1 MGEGAP
7 APDGLEDMGVRCV
20 PVLIRCDIENL
31 PKPPLRLYVHRGNDA
46 CLQRWILHAHHI
58 ARWYGMEHIEDA
70 AVGALSE
77 TSDTIAS
84 SLPTVERPS
93 VYRSGE
99 SRSSAT
105 CRSTCAYSARQSSG
119 SHDHRLLVP
128 IRPDPPSRWVH
139 CHPSTHDHGGSACD
153 GVRVPTRSAVFR

>member
-46 CLQRWILHAHHI
+46 CLQRWVLHAHHI

-70 AVGALSE
+70 AVGALSV
-77 TSDTIAS
+77 TSDTIM
-84 SLPTVERPS
+84 
-93 VYRSGE
+93 
-99 SRSSAT
+99 
-105 CRSTCAYSARQSSG
+105 
-119 SHDHRLLVP
+119 D
-128 IRPDPPSRWVH
+128 
-139 CHPSTHDHGGSACD
+139 
-153 GVRVPTRSAVFR
+153 